1 MQLLWKSPAIPYL
14 ESKEREIMN
23 KVGEE
28 SRDKPDRKTV
38 KSSGTGDTLKYWR
51 KVLYERKKELAA
63 LRADANATATSVE
76 EAANRVK
83 ESEAKIE
90 VFTNAK
96 GQAKQ
101 LRYADNERN
110 NSERKADD
118 AAKAETERQMAELTH
133 RYAMGKILY
142 CDYIDEQERIQLE
155 GIERRMLI

>member
-1 MQLLWKSPAIPYL
+1 
-14 ESKEREIMN
+14 MN
-23 KVGEE
+23 KVGED
-28 SRDKPDRKTV
+28 SRDKPGRKTV
-38 KSSGTGDTLKYWR
+38 ESSGTGDTLKYWR

-63 LRADANATATSVE
+63 LRSDANATATSVE
-76 EAANRVK
+76 EAAKRVK
-83 ESEAKIE
+83 EAEAKIE

-101 LRYADNERN
+101 LRDADKERKN
-110 NSERKADD
+110 RERKADD

>member
-1 MQLLWKSPAIPYL
+1 MQLLWKSPAIPDL

-83 ESEAKIE
+83 EAEAKIE

-142 CDYIDEQERIQLE
+142 CDYIDEQERILLE